1 MGVVPRVP
9 VSPAPA
15 GAGALCR
22 TVSLPHPPRFVNYF
36 WHRVF
41 DVPFFTPTQPLREYW
56 CASCLPPSHR
66 CRSAL
71 SPVGATTGRPSPHKR
86 KTETNRKFLLQSAG
100 DRWSPLQ
107 DSYSVA
113 PRSHEPRSTENSAK
127 QMRGKRNKRFP
138 VGATIGRPS
147 TPRKRTTEANRKFLL
162 RNAGD
167 RWSPLQKTRF
177 PSLLLRQ
184 LLSHFCCR
192 GESGA
197 MEKHRKRGSS
207 TYWVRQ
213 RPFSALAGVSRRPRL
228 RCKTKIPLSIIKNRG
243 NYFVP
248 PFFMYTRVLRVP
260 LLPRRSREP

>member
-1 MGVVPRVP
+1 MSVLPRPMGVVPRVP

-41 DVPFFTPTQPLREYW
+41 DVPFFTSTQPLREYW
-56 CASCLPPSHR
+56 CASCLPPSQQ
-66 CRSAL
+66 CRNAL
-71 SPVGATTGRPSPHKR
+71 S
-86 KTETNRKFLLQSAG
+86 
-100 DRWSPLQ
+100 
-107 DSYSVA
+107 
-113 PRSHEPRSTENSAK
+113 
-127 QMRGKRNKRFP
+127 P

-147 TPRKRTTEANRKFLL
+147 TPVKGQQKQTENFF
-162 RNAGD
+162 N
-167 RWSPLQKTRF
+167 KTRATGGRPYKIHVF
-177 PSLLLRQ
+177 FHYYCASYCPTSVAEARVGRWRNTENGARRSVPANLFLYRRNRSFAYVFSRERKYKCSFGKRLLL
-184 LLSHFCCR
+184 F
-192 GESGA
+192 
-197 MEKHRKRGSS
+197 
-207 TYWVRQ
+207 VRQ
-213 RPFSALAGVSRRPRL
+213 RSFSALAGVYGRPHL

>member
-71 SPVGATTGRPSPHKR
+71 SPATR
-86 KTETNRKFLLQSAG
+86 KAEFSVLSAANVKQTAKAG

-127 QMRGKRNKRFP
+127 QIRGKRNKRFP
-138 VGATIGRPS
+138 VGAIIGRPS

-260 LLPRRSREP
+260 LLPRRSRGP